1 MAITSGFFNSL
12 NNDRLYT
19 AEQMSEYYAGLL
31 SDGVV
36 QNYRG
41 GLQVLASATP
51 DMNVNVQSG
60 RAYIDGRWMDVDAV
74 EPLAITAAHVTLNR
88 YTAVCVHLDL
98 SSREMT
104 LETIDGTAATSPTR
118 PTPTASASDL
128 YLVLAYVYVAAGAT
142 SITAANISDQRANTE
157 ICGYV
162 NGLVDQVDTTTLFL
176 QWQAAYETFFA
187 DLEAWEANMRSQF
200 DAWFDALTD
209 ELNVNT
215 YIEDY
220 SKTVTLSTG
229 SMTQITLDMTGYTY
243 DASDIIQVHVNGLLG
258 VEGTDYTL
266 DTSGTTPTV
275 APAATAVGTEVV
287 ITVYK
292 SRIGFS
298 S

>member
-12 NNDRLYT
+12 NSDRLYT

-51 DMNVNVQSG
+51 DMNVNVQPG
-60 RAYIDGRWMDVDAV
+60 RAYIEGRWMDVDAV

-104 LETIDGTAATSPTR
+104 LETIDGTAATTPTR

-187 DLEAWEANMRSQF
+187 DLSAWEVSMKSQF
-200 DAWFDALTD
+200 DAWLDALTQ

-220 SKTVTLSTG
+220 HKHDVPTGTNVTVNPS
-229 SMTQITLDMTGYTY
+229 GYTY
-243 DASDIIQVHVNGLLG
+243 DAADIIQVFINGLLG
-258 VEGTDYTL
+258 VAGTDYTL
-266 DTSGTTPTV
+266 DTSGTLP
-275 APAATAVGTEVV
+275 VV
-287 ITVYK
+287 RNVPSGADIDIVVFK